1 MLPERKAD
9 MGNRRS
15 SALILLVAT
24 IFLAGCYDT
33 VIAPRTNSI
42 PESMITSPS
51 EGQSYVEGDSVHFT
65 GSGSDK
71 EDGELAD
78 SSLTWISDKDGV
90 LGTGG
95 SFTRTDLSINTHV
108 ITLVAMDRRGSADSA
123 MVTIHIDEAP
133 PVKVL
138 FIGSSHFAFNAQHEM
153 FKALAESGG
162 RDVITE
168 AYTVGGAFL
177 EYHASNPGTLEKINS
192 QKWDF
197 VLLQGSP
204 AVMAFPYEHQYIFY
218 PQVYHALKKPLM
230 DLKAQVEA
238 NNPDAITVYC
248 MPWAYE
254 DGLTYIEGRTETYF
268 DMQQLIYDNTLRFN
282 EDIGLVVA
290 PVGWA
295 WRQIMIG
302 GPELH
307 YLFNPDWSH
316 PSIRGSYLM
325 ACVFYSILFMEES
338 NHCTYYADIPESE
351 AQLFQFVASSMVLR
365 YLDRWNR

>member
-1 MLPERKAD
+1 MR
-9 MGNRRS
+9 NRIS
-15 SALILLVAT
+15 PALILLAT
-24 IFLAGCYDT
+24 TILLAGCYDT
-33 VIAPRTNSI
+33 VISPGTNAL
-42 PESMITSPS
+42 PEALITSPA
-51 EGQSYVEGDSVHFT
+51 EGQTYVEGDSVHFT
-65 GSGSDK
+65 GSGVDE
-71 EDGELAD
+71 EDGELD
-78 SSLTWISDKDGV
+78 GPSLTWSSDKDGV

-95 SFTRTDLSINTHV
+95 SFGRTDLSIDTH
-108 ITLVAMDRRGSADSA
+108 IIKLVAMDSNGRADSA
-123 MVTIHIDEAP
+123 TVTIHIDEAP

-138 FIGSSHFAFNAQHEM
+138 FIGSSHFAFNSQHEM
-153 FKALAESGG
+153 FKGLAESGG
-162 RDVITE
+162 HDVIVD

-177 EYHASNPGTLEKINS
+177 EYHASNPATLEKINS

-204 AVMAFPYEHQYIFY
+204 AVMAFPYEHQWIFY
-218 PQVYHALKKPLM
+218 PQVFHALKKPLM

-268 DMQQLIYDNTLRFN
+268 DMQQLIYDNTLKFN
-282 EDIGLVVA
+282 EEIGLVVA

-295 WRQIMIG
+295 WRQIMIA

-307 YLFNPDWSH
+307 YLFDPDWSH
-316 PSIRGSYLM
+316 PSVRGSYLM

-365 YLDRWNR
+365 YLDRWNRF

>member
-1 MLPERKAD
+1 MRNLT
-9 MGNRRS
+9 S
-15 SALILLVAT
+15 SVLILLSAS
-24 IFLAGCYDT
+24 IFLVGCFDT
-33 VIAPRTNSI
+33 VTSPDTNSL
-42 PESMITSPS
+42 PEARITSPV
-51 EGQSYVEGDSVHFT
+51 EGQTYVEGDSVHFT
-65 GSGSDK
+65 GSGIDE
-71 EDGELAD
+71 EDGELAGA
-78 SSLTWISDKDGV
+78 SLTWYSDRDGA
-90 LGTGG
+90 LGAGQLF
-95 SFTRTDLSINTHV
+95 SRTDLSPDTHV
-108 ITLVAMDRRGSADSA
+108 IKLVVTDSRGRADSA
-123 MVTIHIDEAP
+123 AVTIHIDEAP
-133 PVKVL
+133 PLRVL

-153 FKALAESGG
+153 FRNLAESGG
-162 RDVITE
+162 HDVITD

-177 EYHASNPGTLEKINS
+177 EYHASNPETLEKINS

-204 AVMAFPYEHQYIFY
+204 AVIAFPYEHQYIFY

-268 DMQQLIYDNTLRFN
+268 DMQQLIYDNTLSFN

-295 WRQIMIG
+295 WREIMLT

-325 ACVFYSILFMEES
+325 ACVFYSLLFLEDS
-338 NHCTYYADIPESE
+338 NHCKYIADIPESE
-351 AQLFQFVASSMVLR
+351 AQRFQFIASMMVMRNLA
-365 YLDRWNR
+365 RWNR